1 MPYAT
6 NDGVRIY
13 YEREGTGSPVILHH
27 GFTLAHQIWRTGR
40 YVDALRA
47 DHELILLDPCGHGA
61 SDKPHDSAAYT
72 FDKRVADVTAVMDDA
87 GIERAVFWGYSMGGH
102 VGYAIA
108 HYAPERF
115 NALIVGG
122 SHPYQRD
129 GEVARQLVASL
140 RRDGMAS
147 FLAALERQFGALP
160 AAFRTLVLANDAE
173 ALAACEVASGD
184 APSFADSLG
193 TVAIPMLIY
202 VGERDGAYTRAE
214 QAAAGNPRIAFI
226 GLPGLDHLLAC
237 ELQGET
243 VVPHVRTFL
252 TTVDRAR
259 ST

>member
-13 YEREGTGSPVILHH
+13 YEQEGTGPPLILHH
-27 GFTLAHQIWRTGR
+27 GFALAHQIWRTGR

-47 DHELILLDPCGHGA
+47 DHELILLDPRGHGA
-61 SDKPHDSAAYT
+61 SDKPHHPAAYT
-72 FDKRVADVTAVMDDA
+72 FDRRVADVTAVMDDA
-87 GIERAVFWGYSMGGH
+87 GIERAIFWGYSMGGQ

-108 HYAPERF
+108 HHAPERF
-115 NALIVGG
+115 NVLIVGG
-122 SHPYQRD
+122 SHPYRRD
-129 GEVARQLVASL
+129 GEASRQRAESL
-140 RRDGMAS
+140 RRDGMTS
-147 FLAALERQFGALP
+147 FLAGLERRFGTLP

-173 ALAACEVASGD
+173 ALAACEVAAGD
-184 APSFADSLG
+184 APSFADALEKLP
-193 TVAIPMLIY
+193 IPMLIY
-202 VGERDGAYTRAE
+202 VGERDGAYTKAE
-214 QAAAGNPRIAFI
+214 AAAAGNPRIAFI

-252 TTVDRAR
+252 TAVDRAR